1 MTNIELRTRSIFDQ
15 LNNSEKKV
23 ASYFLANVDSVFNQ
37 PIAQLAA
44 ASGVSQVAWVR
55 FCKRIGFYGLK
66 DLKKSLFSELN
77 DAQQASGVSHSE
89 SYADIKDHTT
99 VQQIKDTV
107 KNSSIQAIEN
117 TMQLL
122 DCEAVQKAAQNLI
135 SADSI
140 KIFGVGASALVS
152 EDLYNRLLRI
162 GKNVCFCRD
171 LHVQLTYASNMTPRD
186 VGVFISNSGRT
197 QEILET
203 FTHAKNCGAKTV
215 ALTKYGQNALAES
228 ADFVLSVS
236 APEVDKRSGA
246 MSSRIAQLA
255 VIDVLFTAVANLDY
269 ATVEAKLENSYE
281 SLRSHKVN

>member
-1 MTNIELRTRSIFDQ
+1 MPVRKEWICMTNIELRTRSIFDQ

-152 EDLYNRLLRI
+152 EDLYNKLLNSSIFPDSINKLIRGSI
-162 GKNVCFCRD
+162 
-171 LHVQLTYASNMTPRD
+171 TPVKAEKRANIILNNFTD
-186 VGVFISNSGRT
+186 V
-197 QEILET
+197 E
-203 FTHAKNCGAKTV
+203 
-215 ALTKYGQNALAES
+215 
-228 ADFVLSVS
+228 
-236 APEVDKRSGA
+236 
-246 MSSRIAQLA
+246 
-255 VIDVLFTAVANLDY
+255 
-269 ATVEAKLENSYE
+269 
-281 SLRSHKVN
+281 